1 MMVVY
6 TAWYFSRCVHP
17 NCKFCHFTHL
27 SVISKHNKGG
37 IVAYWQKWLGSEA
50 FNSMRMQRYHNI
62 KLMCCIPNLLKSN
75 MVWFESFT
83 KSHMALERW
92 VFVDVLVI
100 VGQCCSPRL
109 IINSRTVDPFY
120 TIFSSVN
127 VCVLKSRLTS
137 ISLFLYRLESPSK
150 MTTV

>member
-1 MMVVY
+1 M
-6 TAWYFSRCVHP
+6 
-17 NCKFCHFTHL
+17 FTQTVN
-27 SVISKHNKGG
+27 SVILLILVSIPNTIKEESLPTGKNDW
-37 IVAYWQKWLGSEA
+37 ALRLSS
-50 FNSMRMQRYHNI
+50 SMRMQRYHNI